1 MTLPNDIV
9 GEEIPASFGPLETRL
24 TVQSFD
30 YEWTTVSYKQNVV
43 HVEASASGSSREG
56 GVLGRVRFSVTEDE
70 WRRMNNY
77 TLRQKTGGSR

>member
-1 MTLPNDIV
+1 MSLPNDIV

-30 YEWTTVSYKQNVV
+30 YEWTTVSYKDNVV

-56 GVLGRVRFSVTEDE
+56 GVLGTVQFSVTEAE
-70 WRRMNNY
+70 WRRLNNHA
-77 TLRQKTGGSR
+77 LRQQKRGGR